1 MRQNEKELT
10 LHIDWDQARDILIGW
25 EQLVVTPYWLVEDC
39 HGLIGWEGLVTSFF
53 IGWDQEGSSPYWR
66 NRGLWCIL
74 LAKGTVCDILTGWD
88 QACYVL
94 IGKDQG

>member
-10 LHIDWDQARDILIGW
+10 LYIDWDQARDILIGW
-25 EQLVVTPYWLVEDC
+25 EQFVVAPHWLVEAC
-39 HGLIGWEGLVTSFF
+39 KLLIGWEGLVTSFF
-53 IGWDQEGSSPYWR
+53 IGWDQGGSSPYWR
-66 NRGLWCIL
+66 NRGLCIL
-74 LAKGTVCDILTGWD
+74 LAQCTVCDILTGWD